1 MDIHPQPAYHET
13 MNNLPKTWHKETD
26 VIVIGGGGT
35 GLAATVSASEAGASV
50 ILLEKMPE
58 LGGTTGIA
66 IGSFTAACT
75 SLQKAAGI
83 KDYPTWHN
91 EDMAKFAAHREP
103 KNNANMRQ
111 FFAEN
116 AADTLAWLQNFHLE
130 FYGPSPEPPNRVA
143 RMHNV
148 VPNAKAYIAA
158 LHRHALEKG
167 AAVRHNH
174 KVETLYQNPDGSIA
188 GVRASHPNGHIDIR
202 AHKGVI
208 LAAGDYSSGD
218 MVKQKHLPA
227 NIAAIEGI
235 NPNAT
240 GDGHLLAETVGADLI
255 NMDLIYGPEIR
266 FIAPPRKPFSQ
277 LLPTH
282 PLLAKLMAK
291 TTDYLPKSIMRRLIK
306 RLLVTWQHPENALY
320 EQGAILINT
329 HGKRFTNETNNPELA
344 IPQQPN
350 KIAYILLDQHLANT
364 FSQWPHFISTAPDIA
379 YAYIQD
385 YRRLR
390 SDVYAQGNSLDEL
403 AQKINISPQNLE
415 HTIAQI
421 KKAAQGEPDT
431 FGRQNFQTDFS
442 NGPYYALGPVKSWIV
457 HTEGGLRL
465 NRNLQVLNTS
475 GQPIPGLYGGGT
487 NAMGG
492 MVIFGH
498 GLHIAWALTSGRIA
512 GKNAAQRT

>member
-1 MDIHPQPAYHET
+1 
-13 MNNLPKTWHKETD
+13 MNTPPKVWQQETD

-35 GLAATVSASEAGASV
+35 GLAATVSAAEAGASV

-83 KDYPTWHN
+83 ADDPIWHD

-103 KNNANMRQ
+103 KNNPEIRQ
-111 FFAEN
+111 FFAKN
-116 AADTLAWLQNFHLE
+116 AADTLTWLQNFNLE

-148 VPNAKAYIAA
+148 IPNAKAYIAA
-158 LHRHALEKG
+158 LHRKALEKG
-167 AAVRHNH
+167 ATVLHSH
-174 KVETLYQNPDGSIA
+174 KVEILYQNAEGRIV
-188 GVRASHPNGHIDIR
+188 GVRASHPNGHTDIR

-208 LAAGDYSSGD
+208 LAAGDYSSGNK
-218 MVKQKHLPA
+218 VKQQHLPPEV
-227 NIAAIEGI
+227 AAIEGI

-240 GDGHLLAETVGADLI
+240 GDGHLLAETIGADLI

-277 LLPTH
+277 LLPSH
-282 PLLAKLMAK
+282 PLLAKLMGKA
-291 TTDYLPKSIMRRLIK
+291 TDVIPKSLIRRLIK

-329 HGKRFTNETNNPELA
+329 LGERFTDETDNPELA

-364 FSQWPHFISTAPDIA
+364 FSKWPHFISTAPDIA

-385 YRRLR
+385 YQRLR
-390 SDVYAQGNSLDEL
+390 PDVYAQGNTLTDL
-403 AQKINISPQNLE
+403 AQKINVLPQTLE
-415 HTIAQI
+415 TTLKNI
-421 KKAAQGEPDT
+421 KKTVQGEPDT
-431 FGRQNFQTDFS
+431 FGRQQFQTDFTT
-442 NGPYYALGPVKSWIV
+442 GPYYALGPVKSWIV

-465 NRNLQVLNTS
+465 NQKLEVLNTK
-475 GQPIPGLYGGGT
+475 GQPIPGLYAGGT

-498 GLHIAWALTSGRIA
+498 GLHIAWALTSGRIV
-512 GKNAAQRT
+512 GKNAAQSTP